1 MKGRVNT
8 GGGGGL
14 NASVILV
21 TAPTGSTV
29 TCTKGGTTKT
39 AVEKNGLW
47 TFRGIENGEW
57 TVRATKGGQSTSQ
70 PVNVTQFDV
79 YRVTLAYFN
88 ATIVTTFP
96 TDCTS
101 VTCKKD
107 AVTLSVPSSELSK
120 GAYTFNIPESGEWT
134 LECTNGV
141 DTDTE
146 TVNVTEE
153 KAYTASLGFALIL
166 FENGS
171 YDPATGGWTSIT
183 QNKLRLDHTDGDPY
197 QESYRDLTTNK
208 SVDLSGYN
216 TLNFHVVSAYN
227 RYHVEVGTSN
237 SKANNSSSMTARKEI
252 PSDKQVNDETMSV
265 DISKINSA
273 YIKLCVGSYN
283 GMNCNIEVDRVWAV
297 K

>member
-1 MKGRVNT
+1 MTGRTNT
-8 GGGGGL
+8 GGGS
-14 NASVILV
+14 AFAVIDV
-21 TAPTGSTV
+21 SYPEGAV
-29 TCTKGGTTKT
+29 CTCTNGTRTMQAKDT
-39 AVEKNGLW
+39 SGHWMFQIPRA
-47 TFRGIENGEW
+47 GEW
-57 TVRATKGGQSTSQ
+57 TVTAE
-70 PVNVTQFDV
+70 NE
-79 YRVTLAYFN
+79 
-88 ATIVTTFP
+88 
-96 TDCTS
+96 
-101 VTCKKD
+101 
-107 AVTLSVPSSELSK
+107 SSSK
-120 GAYTFNIPESGEWT
+120 S
-134 LECTNGV
+134 
-141 DTDTE
+141 E

-208 SVDLSGYN
+208 AVDLSGYN

-283 GMNCNIEVDRVWAV
+283 DMNCNIEVDRVWAV

>member
-79 YRVTLAYFN
+79 YRVTLAYFT
-88 ATIVTTFP
+88 ATIAVTFP

-101 VTCKKD
+101 VTCTKGD
-107 AVTLSVPSSELSK
+107 TVLSVPGGELSK
-120 GAYTFNIPESGEWT
+120 GSYTFSVHEAGEWT
-134 LECTNGV
+134 LYATNGTKEKTV
-141 DTDTE
+141 TVTVAEETE
-146 TVNVTEE
+146 YTTTLRFELILF
-153 KAYTASLGFALIL
+153 KPGSGLLSGYTASANNMGNASFTSQSLIFNTNKGIGVKGLIKPSIDLTEYTQMEVTYSVSYYNYEATGAGFIGLTKNSTMDWGTSTPGFAATLRPTGANTSTL
-166 FENGS
+166 DVTNLNGK
-171 YDPATGGWTSIT
+171 YYFA
-183 QNKLRLDHTDGDPY
+183 
-197 QESYRDLTTNK
+197 
-208 SVDLSGYN
+208 VSGEWFAV
-216 TLNFHVVSAYN
+216 TV
-227 RYHVEVGTSN
+227 T
-237 SKANNSSSMTARKEI
+237 
-252 PSDKQVNDETMSV
+252 
-265 DISKINSA
+265 KI
-273 YIKLCVGSYN
+273 IF
-283 GMNCNIEVDRVWAV
+283 R
-297 K
+297 

>member
-107 AVTLSVPSSELSK
+107 AVTLSVPSGSLSS
-120 GAYTFNIPESGEWT
+120 GSYTFKIPEVGEWT
-134 LECTNGV
+134 LYATNG
-141 DTDTE
+141 TKE
-146 TVNVTEE
+146 KTVTVTVTEE
-153 KAYTASLGFALIL
+153 TEYSAKLNFELVILDGADTPVNWKYYVSGGVSDVRPNSSGLSVGKNGYEARLFTATKI
-166 FENGS
+166 
-171 YDPATGGWTSIT
+171 
-183 QNKLRLDHTDGDPY
+183 
-197 QESYRDLTTNK
+197 DLTE
-208 SVDLSGYN
+208 YN
-216 TLNFHVVSAYN
+216 TLTFYMTAVTGATTYGVSPSLNEYGYPDSFSAQTKTSDAVTQIDVDITSIQSAYVMVFTQ
-227 RYHVEVGTSN
+227 YSN
-237 SKANNSSSMTARKEI
+237 PRTI
-252 PSDKQVNDETMSV
+252 Q
-265 DISKINSA
+265 KIIA
-273 YIKLCVGSYN
+273 I
-283 GMNCNIEVDRVWAV
+283 
-297 K
+297 